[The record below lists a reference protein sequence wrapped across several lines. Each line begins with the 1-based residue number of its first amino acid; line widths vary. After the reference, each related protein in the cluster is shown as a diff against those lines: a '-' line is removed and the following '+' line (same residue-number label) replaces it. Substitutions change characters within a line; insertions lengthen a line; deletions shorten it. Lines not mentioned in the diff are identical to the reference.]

1 MLKMAITKGRV
12 ERSFCNLL
20 QNAGYDIEPIINK
33 DRKLLIKTNDNLE
46 IVFAKSK
53 DVLKFVNEGITDIGI
68 VGKDTLLE
76 SDNNNYEELLDLET
90 GKCKFCLAAKPSY
103 KTNSIKRKKKIA
115 TKYPKIAKEFF
126 NKKQEDIEIV
136 KLDGSVE
143 LGPIIGMADAIVDIV
158 ETGNTLK
165 ANGLEIIEDVCNI
178 STRLIAN
185 KSSIESKDTEV
196 NKIFN
201 DLRKA
206 KNKLNEYECV

>member
-1 MLKMAITKGRV
+1 MLKMAITKGRA
-12 ERSFCNLL
+12 EQSFCNLL

-76 SDNNNYEELLDLET
+76 SDENNYEELLDLNT
-90 GKCKFCLAAKPSY
+90 GKCKFCLAAEPSY
-103 KTNSIKRKKKIA
+103 RARVINKKKVIA
-115 TKYPKIAKEFF
+115 TKYPKIAKEYF
-126 NKKQEDIEIV
+126 NKKNENIEIV
-136 KLDGSVE
+136 KLNGSVE

-165 ANGLEIIEDVCNI
+165 ANGLEVIEEICDI
-178 STRLIAN
+178 STRLIASKESLTN
-185 KSSIESKDTEV
+185 KKQEINEMISKLKIKEV
-196 NKIFN
+196 
-201 DLRKA
+201 
-206 KNKLNEYECV
+206 V

>member
-12 ERSFCNLL
+12 EQSFCNLL

-76 SDNNNYEELLDLET
+76 SDENNYEELLDLNT
-90 GKCKFCLAAKPSY
+90 GKCKFCLAAEPSY
-103 KTNSIKRKKKIA
+103 RARVINKKKVIA
-115 TKYPKIAKEFF
+115 TKYPKIAKEYF
-126 NKKQEDIEIV
+126 NKKNENIEIV
-136 KLDGSVE
+136 KLNGSVE

-165 ANGLEIIEDVCNI
+165 ANGLEVIEEICDI
-178 STRLIAN
+178 STRLIASKESLTN
-185 KSSIESKDTEV
+185 KKQEINEMISKLKIKEV
-196 NKIFN
+196 
-201 DLRKA
+201 
-206 KNKLNEYECV
+206 V

>member
-12 ERSFCNLL
+12 EQSFCNLL

-76 SDNNNYEELLDLET
+76 SDENNYEELLDLNT
-90 GKCKFCLAAKPSY
+90 GKCKFCLAAEPSY
-103 KTNSIKRKKKIA
+103 RARVINKKKVIA
-115 TKYPKIAKEFF
+115 TKYPKIAKEYF
-126 NKKQEDIEIV
+126 NKKNESIEIV
-136 KLDGSVE
+136 KLNGSVE

-165 ANGLEIIEDVCNI
+165 ANGLEVIEEICNI

-185 KSSIESKDTEV
+185 KESVVSKKQEI
-196 NKIFN
+196 NEMISKLKIKE
-201 DLRKA
+201 DI
-206 KNKLNEYECV
+206 

>member
-12 ERSFCNLL
+12 EQSFCNLL

-76 SDNNNYEELLDLET
+76 SDENNYEELLDLNT
-90 GKCKFCLAAKPSY
+90 WKCKFCLAAEPSY
-103 KTNSIKRKKKIA
+103 RARVINKKKVIA
-115 TKYPKIAKEFF
+115 TKYPKIAKEYF
-126 NKKQEDIEIV
+126 NKKNESIEIV
-136 KLDGSVE
+136 KLNGSVE

-165 ANGLEIIEDVCNI
+165 ANGLEVIEEICNI

-185 KSSIESKDTEV
+185 KESVVSKKQEI
-196 NKIFN
+196 NEMISKLKIKE
-201 DLRKA
+201 DI
-206 KNKLNEYECV
+206 

>member
-12 ERSFCNLL
+12 EQSFCKLM

-33 DRKLLIKTNDNLE
+33 DRKLLIKTNDGLE
-46 IVFAKSK
+46 IVFAKSN

-76 SDNNNYEELLDLET
+76 SDDNNYEELLDLNT
-90 GKCKFCLAAKPSY
+90 GKCKFCLAAEPSY
-103 KTNSIKRKKKIA
+103 KNIITNKKKVIA

-126 NKKQEDIEIV
+126 DKRNENIEIV
-136 KLDGSVE
+136 KLNGSVE

-165 ANGLEIIEDVCNI
+165 ANGLEVVEEICDI
-178 STRLIAN
+178 STRLIASKESITN
-185 KSSIESKDTEV
+185 KKQEINEMISKLKVKEA
-196 NKIFN
+196 I
-201 DLRKA
+201 
-206 KNKLNEYECV
+206 